1 MLAQLP
7 AAYNP
12 PLAMATPPDIAFLK
26 GSDLFENQ
34 PEEVQR
40 AVLAQGQFLE
50 FGPGAVLFRQG
61 DQGDRLYIVKSGVL
75 EVVAQPSDGSEPM
88 PVAYLGP
95 GEVLGEL
102 ALLTGSPRTATVR
115 SPEHAELFMLEKP
128 VFHELMDTL
137 PALPRNMCLVL
148 AKRLEATTLKIPRQ
162 TAKQLQGN
170 LKFFDLATVIQ
181 TLIGSH
187 QTGVLTVTQDQGK
200 HKYAEL
206 VFLKGNICRAKVKH
220 LTGDDAVF
228 QLFQSP
234 LEGEFSFMG
243 RNIPEEEVQAS
254 DITMPAISLLMESV
268 RLQDELPLLQTRL
281 NDPNRIF
288 RQKAAQLQWDD
299 TETVEAAASVWARL
313 KKGASLNDLQRDV
326 PRCSYWIYKSID
338 TLLAGGQIE

>member
-1 MLAQLP
+1 
-7 AAYNP
+7 
-12 PLAMATPPDIAFLK
+12 MATASEIAFLK
-26 GSDLFENQ
+26 ASDLFENQ
-34 PEEVQR
+34 GEEVLR
-40 AVLAQGQFLE
+40 AVLGQGQFLE
-50 FGPGAVLFRQG
+50 FGPGAVIFRQG
-61 DQGDRLYIVKSGVL
+61 DQGDRLYLVKSGVL

-115 SPEHAELFMLEKP
+115 SPEHAELFMLEKA
-128 VFHELMDTL
+128 VFHDLMATL

-162 TAKQLQGN
+162 TGKQLQGN

-187 QTGVLTVTQDQGK
+187 QTGVLTVTQDQGRQK
-200 HKYAEL
+200 FAEIL
-206 VFLKGNICRAKVKH
+206 FMKGNICRAKVKN

-228 QLFQSP
+228 QLFQTS
-234 LEGEFSFMG
+234 LEGEFSFAG

-268 RLQDELPLLQTRL
+268 RLQDELPVIQTRL
-281 NDPNRIF
+281 SDPNRVF
-288 RQKAAQLQWDD
+288 KQKAPQLQWDD
-299 TETVEAAASVWARL
+299 ADSVELAASVWSRL

-326 PRCSYWIYKSID
+326 PRCTYWIYKSID
-338 TLLAGGQIE
+338 TMLASGQIE